1 MKQQLPPDVL
11 KQCIFLAGPTAV
23 GKTDLTVELHSRRPD
38 IEILSLDS
46 MCVYRG
52 MDIGTAKPDAELR
65 AAIPHHLIDLVE
77 PHEDFS
83 VADYIARA
91 REAAQDVLAREH
103 QPVFV
108 GGTGMYLR
116 CILRGVFEGP
126 PANEDIRNR
135 LQTQAEEAEAK
146 GDNYWLMRQLERVD
160 VDAALRLHPN
170 DKRRLIRAIEV
181 YELTGRPLT
190 EQQKQPPLT
199 DEERPPHVYWLSP
212 PRDWLHDRINRRVEL
227 MIEAGLIA
235 EVRQLIS
242 PDKLLSHTAR
252 QGLGYKEVVDVLGD
266 DPEAELTEEQLAE
279 IVDTIQTRTRQF
291 AKRQHTWF
299 RNLEECSEIE
309 LTKDDSPSVLAG
321 RVLERI
327 GR

>member
-1 MKQQLPPDVL
+1 MKQQIPPDVL

-23 GKTDLTVELHSRRPD
+23 GKTDVTIELHSRKPN

-52 MDIGTAKPDAELR
+52 MDIGTAKPDADLR
-65 AAIPHHLIDLVE
+65 AKIPHHLINLVE

-83 VADYIARA
+83 VVDYISQA
-91 REAAQDVLAREH
+91 REAAEAILSRGN

-126 PANEDIRNR
+126 PANDEIRNR

-181 YELTGRPLT
+181 YELTGKPLT

-199 DEERPPHVYWLSP
+199 DEEKPPHVYWLSP
-212 PRDWLHDRINRRVEL
+212 PRDWLYDRINRRVEL
-227 MIEAGLIA
+227 MIEAGLIT
-235 EVRQLIS
+235 EVRQLLS
-242 PDKLLSHTAR
+242 RPDRMSHTAR
-252 QGLGYKEVVDVLGD
+252 QGLGYKEVIDVLGD
-266 DPEAELTEEQLAE
+266 DSEAELSEEQLAAV
-279 IVDTIQTRTRQF
+279 VDTIQTRTRQF

-309 LTKDDSPSVLAG
+309 MTEDDSPATIAD
-321 RVLERI
+321 RVVGLLDA
-327 GR
+327 